1 MLRTW
6 FFICLFCLATR
17 PCFGLEI
24 TLRPTVAVNGV
35 DISLGDIADFDTD
48 SELTRALATKT
59 VGQAG
64 QPGQDITLDAAALIQ
79 QLAATPDLP
88 ADILWSG
95 AATIKVH
102 RNGITVGTEKIQE
115 FLDAYFAGHNAELPK
130 EDVRFVLDKLPVPF
144 VLPAGEL
151 KCEVFPSDPDIIGS
165 SRFSMI
171 FTVDGKVRKNISLP
185 GHFEARIAIA
195 AGQLPRGTV
204 LAAQRLAME
213 IRDITAVKQ
222 PCLDPSLLIG
232 KIALK
237 TIKPGAAIELSAVQA
252 PPLVRKGEMVKIVLN
267 KGGISLSTLGIAKA
281 DGVKGEIIRVQNT
294 NSNKILQCRVAA
306 TGLVEVA
313 L

>member
-6 FFICLFCLATR
+6 FFICLFCLAAR

-24 TLRPTVAVNGV
+24 AFRPTVAVDAV
-35 DISLGDIADFDTD
+35 EIALGDIADFDED
-48 SELTRALATKT
+48 SETSRALATRT

-64 QPGQDITLDAAALIQ
+64 QPGQDVTLDAAAIIRQ
-79 QLAATPDLP
+79 MAATPDLP

-95 AATIKVH
+95 ASAIKVH
-102 RNGITVGTEKIQE
+102 RNGITIGTEKIQE

-130 EDVRFVLDKLPVPF
+130 EDIRFVIDKLPVPF

-185 GHFEARIAIA
+185 GHFEASVAVA
-195 AGQLPRGTV
+195 AGQLPKGAV
-204 LAAQRLAME
+204 LASQHIAME
-213 IRDITAVKQ
+213 VRAITALKQ

-232 KIALK
+232 KITLK
-237 TIKPGAAIELSAVQA
+237 TIKAGAAIELSAVQA
-252 PPLVRKGEMVKIVLN
+252 PPLVRKGEVVKIVLN
-267 KGGISLSTLGIAKA
+267 RDGISLSTLGVAKA
-281 DGVKGEIIRVQNT
+281 DGAKGEIIRVQNT
-294 NSNKILQCRVAA
+294 NSNKILQCRVTAA
-306 TGLVEVA
+306 GLVEVA